1 VSTTAQV
8 SDTSAQFLT
17 RQHTSWRHR
26 LWLIALVLGSY
37 LVLSLFLFWPLITR
51 GLTTSLPPGTD
62 AQALTWMYSWLPFAL
77 THLHNPFVTNY
88 VSYPAG
94 VNLLSNTSIMTMTFF
109 TWPITALFGPV
120 ASFNLTG
127 LFSPVFSAGAMYLLC
142 SRFTT
147 HRWIAWVGGL
157 AFGFSPY
164 MITALGHLQLCFVP
178 CVPLLFLAM
187 YELLTSQRP
196 RAEWLGVGLAAV
208 IILQFFASTEIA
220 VTLIMCAIGTVLV
233 ALPFV
238 WTHVMTTWR
247 YIAKTLI
254 VGAGA
259 SFAVLIIPFYY
270 IVAGPLHVT
279 GLVNTTQFYRTDLA
293 GPLYPSGIQLF
304 APQYFKTIANQ
315 FSPGE
320 NYAYL
325 GLPLVLLVLAG
336 VIILRKNRVV
346 VISFVV
352 ASIAFIM
359 SLGGGLVI
367 TAVPNVVPGT
377 NHAVGLWVPERLF
390 ESQAFFENIIP
401 SRLMMFTFLFVDI
414 ILVLVLQAI
423 VASSNRRIRGTLVAI
438 AVALLCLVP
447 QIPRLPIN
455 NVGHAAAVETPSGV
469 TELTRSFIP
478 NDDSVVTYPYPAATL
493 DALLWQGDMD
503 MPFKMPAAWFRVPA
517 STSDSTSALD
527 PVYFYGTTS
536 TTGET
541 FVLLQKGTPVTM
553 SEQLRSSILDELKGW
568 KVHWVLAS
576 CDTASASTDRA
587 YQSTN
592 LGVLPLCNRSSAT
605 IVRSYLTQLFGPPS
619 HASSGAYL
627 WHIASS

>member
-1 VSTTAQV
+1 MSATAQV
-8 SDTSAQFLT
+8 ADTSAQFLT
-17 RQHTSWRHR
+17 RQHASWRHR

-77 THLHNPFVTNY
+77 THLHDPFVTNY

-109 TWPITALFGPV
+109 TWPITALFGPI

-233 ALPFV
+233 ALPFI

-259 SFAVLIIPFYY
+259 SFTVLIIPFYY

-279 GLVNTTQFYRTDLA
+279 GLVNTTQYYRTDLA
-293 GPLYPSGIQLF
+293 GALYPSAAQLI
-304 APQYFKTIANQ
+304 APQYFKAIANQ

-325 GLPLVLLVLAG
+325 GLPLVLLAVAG

-352 ASIAFIM
+352 ASIAFVM

-367 TAVPNVVPGT
+367 TATPNVIFGT
-377 NHAVGLWVPERLF
+377 NHAVGLWMPERLF
-390 ESQAFFENIIP
+390 ESQAFFENVIP
-401 SRLMMFTFLFVDI
+401 SRLMMFAFLFVDI

-423 VASSNRRIRGTLVAI
+423 MTSSKSRVRGSVLAV
-438 AVALLCLVP
+438 AVALVCLVP

-455 NVGHAAAVETPSGV
+455 NFGQASASVTPPAI
-469 TELTRSFIP
+469 TTLTQSYIP
-478 NDDSVVTYPYPAATL
+478 KGDNVVTYPYPAVSL
-493 DALLWQGDMD
+493 DAMLWQGAMN
-503 MPFKMPAAWFRVPA
+503 MPFKMPAAWFRVPTSSTDSA
-517 STSDSTSALD
+517 SAVD

-536 TTGET
+536 TTGEI
-541 FVLLQKGTPVTM
+541 FVYLQDGTPVAVT
-553 SEQLRSSILDELKGW
+553 EELRSSILQELRGW
-568 KVHWVLAS
+568 NIHWVLAS
-576 CDTASASTDRA
+576 CSGPSASTDRA
-587 YQSTN
+587 
-592 LGVLPLCNRSSAT
+592 
-605 IVRSYLTQLFGPPS
+605 YLTQLFGPPS
-619 HASSGAYL
+619 HTSSGAYL